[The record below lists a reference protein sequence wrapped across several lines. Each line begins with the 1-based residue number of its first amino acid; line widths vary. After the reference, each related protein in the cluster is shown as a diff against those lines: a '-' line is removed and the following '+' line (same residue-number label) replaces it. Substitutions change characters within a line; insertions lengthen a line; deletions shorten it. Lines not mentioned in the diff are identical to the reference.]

1 MRIFSGVQSPARAA
15 VLRVGAVSA
24 ALAACLTAIATG
36 SGTAQPHAELLPDLD
51 QGHPRSLV
59 VRASGPPRRPR
70 YRLGFT
76 STVNN
81 SGRGPL
87 EIRSVRERGATM
99 RADQAISLA
108 GGGTRVRRGVG
119 SVRYVRLGGHQH
131 WHLLGAQRFR
141 LLTAKGRPL
150 RARVAKQGL
159 CFGDREPADR
169 GEPRPRGEPVFT
181 SACGRNRPGL
191 KALEQGISPGYAD
204 PYPPTVEG
212 QELDITRLPAG
223 RYQLVHRAD
232 PLHRLRESDED
243 NNAAS
248 VAIVV
253 RRSGLGRPR
262 VAVVRVCAER
272 ARCDAPAASAA
283 R

>member
-1 MRIFSGVQSPARAA
+1 MTPARAA

-24 ALAACLTAIATG
+24 VLAVCLAAIATG
-36 SGTAQPHAELLPDLD
+36 SGTAQPDAELLPDLD
-51 QGHPRSLV
+51 QGHPRDLV
-59 VRASGPPRRPR
+59 VRESGPPGGTR

-87 EIRSVRERGATM
+87 VIRSVRGRGATM

-108 GGGTRVRRGVG
+108 GGGIRVRRGVG
-119 SVRYVRLGGHQH
+119 AVRYVRLGGHEH
-131 WHLLGAQRFR
+131 WHLLGTQRFR
-141 LLTAKGRPL
+141 LLTAKGRPF

-159 CFGDREPADR
+159 CLGDRKPADR
-169 GEPRPRGEPVFT
+169 GEPRPKAPRVYED
-181 SACGRNRPGL
+181 SCGQRDPGL
-191 KALEQGISPGYAD
+191 ESLEQGITPGWAD
-204 PYPPTVEG
+204 PYPPSVEG
-212 QELDITRLPAG
+212 QELDITRIPAG

-232 PLHRLRESDED
+232 PLRRLRESDED

-253 RRSGLGRPR
+253 RRSGRGRPR
-262 VAVVRVCAER
+262 VGVVRVCAES
-272 ARCDAPAASAA
+272 ARCGAP
-283 R
+283 